1 MPNQFQSIYRH
12 DFLRVAVC
20 VPELRVADP
29 MFNTRKVVEL
39 ARRAS
44 DAGAA
49 VTLFPELCISAYS
62 NEDLFHQDALL
73 EASIE
78 GVREVVRQSDD
89 LFSVLI
95 IGAPLRFDGKLFN
108 CAVVI
113 YRGEVLGLVP
123 KSYLPN
129 YREFY
134 EKRQFT
140 SGRYAISREVSFLG
154 NKVPFG
160 NDLVFAAEHIEG
172 FKLHVEICED
182 VWTPI
187 PPSTYAALAG
197 ATILA
202 NLSASNI
209 TIGKAEYRRT
219 LCGNQSGKCIAAYLY
234 SAAGPGESTTDLAW
248 DGQAIIYENDELLAE
263 AERFAAGGQIITAD
277 IDLERLLQERM
288 RSTSFND
295 SAGDCLERVRAIRK
309 IWFEFHPAT
318 APFSLTREVAR
329 FPYVPSSTAIR
340 DQRCY
345 EAYNIQVHGL
355 MKRLASSGINKVVIG
370 VSGGLD
376 STHAL
381 IVAARTMDR
390 LNLPRKNIL
399 AYTMPGFATS
409 ELTLRNAKRLM
420 EVLGVTSEV
429 IDIRPSCMQMFKDIG
444 HPFAEGKEV
453 YDITFENVQA
463 GERTSHL
470 FRLANRHNA
479 LVLGTGDLSE
489 LALGWTTYGV
499 GDHMSHYNVNVSV
512 PKTLIQFLIRWVS
525 HSGQFD
531 AATNETLDSIV
542 ATEISPELVPHRA
555 GEKDVPAQKTSDFIG
570 PYELQDF
577 FLYYITRFG
586 LKPSKVAFLAWNA
599 WRDPN
604 RGSWPDLI
612 PAEKRVGYELA
623 TIKKWLRV
631 FLKRFFKTSQFK
643 RSAIPNGPKVGSGG
657 SLSPRGDWRAPSD
670 SEADVW
676 LNELEANVP
685 EKAEK

>member
-1 MPNQFQSIYRH
+1 
-12 DFLRVAVC
+12 
-20 VPELRVADP
+20 LRVADP
-29 MFNTRKVVEL
+29 VFNTAKLVKL
-39 ARRAS
+39 ARKAS

-78 GVREVVRQSDD
+78 GVREVVRQSED
-89 LFSVLI
+89 LFSVLVV
-95 IGAPLRFDGKLFN
+95 GAPLRFDGKLFN
-108 CAVVI
+108 CAVVV

-172 FKLHVEICED
+172 FKLAVEICED

-309 IWFEFHPAT
+309 ISFEFHPAT
-318 APFSLTREVAR
+318 APFPLGREVPR
-329 FPYVPSSTAIR
+329 FPYVPSSTAVR

-355 MKRLASSGINKVVIG
+355 VKRLASTGINKVVIG

-420 EVLGVTSEV
+420 EVLGVTAEL
-429 IDIRPSCMQMFKDIG
+429 IDIRPSCMQMFKDIR

-470 FRLANRHNA
+470 FRLANHHNA

-599 WRDPN
+599 WGDPKL
-604 RGSWPDLI
+604 GSWPDLI
-612 PAEKRVGYELA
+612 PAEKRVGYDLA

-685 EKAEK
+685 EKAEN